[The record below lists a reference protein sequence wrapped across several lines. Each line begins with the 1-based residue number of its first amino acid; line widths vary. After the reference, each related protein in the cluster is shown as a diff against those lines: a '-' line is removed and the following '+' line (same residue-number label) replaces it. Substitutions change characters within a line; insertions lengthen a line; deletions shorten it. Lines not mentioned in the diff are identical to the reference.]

1 MIQLKEINAVLLLQW
16 LVRDLWKIIG
26 FGVVFSIIAVVYA
39 LSLPNEYTS
48 STVTAS
54 NISQGNKASS
64 ALGGLG
70 GFASMAGINL
80 GSSDT
85 YSPEVLRE
93 MLMST
98 NLLASFAKEKG
109 IVAEVAATEGYDFR
123 QEKFIYKDD
132 MYDAASATW
141 VREVDYPATAEPSA
155 SEIAHEIRKK
165 FSANYDRKTKLINVS
180 YTSFSPAFSQQ
191 FVTEIVA
198 YLNDYIREREMLASQ
213 STIGYIEEILGQ
225 SSAIEVK
232 TALQA
237 ILEEQYKQL
246 TFAQTRP
253 DYALM
258 TVDPAVLPFQKSGP
272 NRPLICLL
280 IAGFGVVFC
289 TLILWTVR
297 IFRS

>member
-16 LVRDLWKIIG
+16 FVRDLWKIIG

-39 LSLPNEYTS
+39 LSLPNEYTA

-54 NISQGNKASS
+54 NISEGNKASS
-64 ALGGLG
+64 ALSGLG
-70 GFASMAGINL
+70 GIASMAGINF

-93 MLMST
+93 MLMSN
-98 NLLASFAKEKG
+98 NLLASFAIERG
-109 IVAEVAATEGYDFR
+109 IVAEVVAAEGYNFK
-123 QEKFIYKDD
+123 QEKFVYNET
-132 MYDAASATW
+132 MYDAETQTW
-141 VREVDYPATAEPSA
+141 VREVDFPATAQPSPA
-155 SEIAHEIRKK
+155 EIAHEIRKK

-180 YTSFSPAFSQQ
+180 YTSFSPTFAKR
-191 FVTEIVA
+191 FVTDIVA
-198 YLNDYIREREMLASQ
+198 YLNDYIRKKEMIASQ

-258 TVDPAVLPFQKSGP
+258 TVDSAVLPFQKSGP

-280 IAGFGVVFC
+280 IAVGGVVVC